1 MRGRRR
7 PDDLFRN
14 QQVCVVLR
22 TRLKR
27 STWSD
32 RVRISGKIFRER
44 KRQVTYRKVGPRILV
59 NTLPEY
65 VEQMTC
71 YNGAQKSVPFERK
84 SPSPFTNDF
93 NAVTRFI
100 KGKFYRVGA
109 KSTFTLLRIRQ
120 IIVDNDV
127 DSHLTCPKRKCVLCT
142 ITVYNVRTK
151 NSLVSI

>member
-1 MRGRRR
+1 MRGRRGH
-7 PDDLFRN
+7 DDLFRN

-27 STWSD
+27 SMRSD
-32 RVRISGKIFRER
+32 HVRISGKIFRER
-44 KRQVTYRKVGPRILV
+44 ERLVTYKKVRLRILV

-65 VEQMTC
+65 VKQMTC
-71 YNGAQKSVPFERK
+71 YNGAKKSVRFERK

-93 NAVTRFI
+93 NAGTRFI
-100 KGKFYRVGA
+100 KGKIYRVGA

-120 IIVDNDV
+120 IIVDNDL
-127 DSHLTCPKRKCVLCT
+127 DSRFTCPKRKCVLCT

-151 NSLVSI
+151 YALVSI